1 MTQLKLR
8 FSPRAIL
15 EWEFGRSQCLGSR
28 LMPPNYSHVR
38 ILIDCLR
45 FIAIALLN
53 GFIEHNTSI
62 RRMLELVMVIATPRY
77 AFM

>member
-1 MTQLKLR
+1 
-8 FSPRAIL
+8 
-15 EWEFGRSQCLGSR
+15 
-28 LMPPNYSHVR
+28 MPPNYSHVR

-62 RRMLELVMVIATPRY
+62 RRMLELVMVIATPPLRIHVVD
-77 AFM
+77 